1 MSIKYILRIE
11 AVFVFLAS
19 IMIYAKL
26 GFSWWT
32 FGLLFL
38 TFDISM
44 IGYMLSPK
52 IGAYLYNAVHTYIAP
67 FLLIGAWYFSQNNT
81 ALCVALIWFSHI
93 AMDRAIGYG
102 LKLQEFK
109 STHLS

>member
-1 MSIKYILRIE
+1 MNTKYILRAE
-11 AVFVFLAS
+11 AVFVFLVAVV
-19 IMIYAKL
+19 IYAKL

-32 FGLLFL
+32 FGLLLFA
-38 TFDISM
+38 FDISM
-44 IGYMLSPK
+44 AGYGLNPK
-52 IGAYLYNAVHTYIAP
+52 IGALLYNAAHTYIAP
-67 FLLIGAWYFSQNNT
+67 FLLVGMWYFVQDET
-81 ALCVALIWFSHI
+81 LLCVALIWFAHI